1 MDHSLKVWPEFY
13 RDLESGKKNFE
24 VRRDDQDFAVGDML
38 ILHEYNNVQQGYTGN
53 SVHREII
60 YILPERSSMLGIE
73 KGFCVLGL
81 KEIEGVK

>member
-38 ILHEYNNVQQGYTGN
+38 ILHEYNNVQQWYTGN

-60 YILPERSSMLGIE
+60 YLLFGGRFGIE